1 MNATVSC
8 YNDILEIH
16 ATVALKS
23 RDLFFYLWTL
33 GFWYNIS
40 QSSGSVNNYWNWWI
54 SEKVFVIL
62 KKFPGNTK
70 MKIKTTVR
78 YHFKFA
84 KDRLCL
90 PLQYKYWN
98 IHHKC
103 GGIWKWVL
111 WQVIRS
117 WSGTLISVISALIK
131 EACLSFERVLSPF
144 YQVRLQWKDNH
155 LWIRKWALTRHWMC
169 QCLDLGFFN
178 LQNNEK

>member
-78 YHFKFA
+78 YHFIPVRTAIIKKSRNSKCWRGCGEKGA
-84 KDRLCL
+84 LLHCWWEYKLIQ
-90 PLQYKYWN
+90 PLWRTVWRFLKKKTKRN
-98 IHHKC
+98 KTT
-103 GGIWKWVL
+103 IWPSNPPTGHIPW
-111 WQVIRS
+111 
-117 WSGTLISVISALIK
+117 
-131 EACLSFERVLSPF
+131 E
-144 YQVRLQWKDNH
+144 NH
-155 LWIRKWALTRHWMC
+155 NSKRRR
-169 QCLDLGFFN
+169 
-178 LQNNEK
+178 